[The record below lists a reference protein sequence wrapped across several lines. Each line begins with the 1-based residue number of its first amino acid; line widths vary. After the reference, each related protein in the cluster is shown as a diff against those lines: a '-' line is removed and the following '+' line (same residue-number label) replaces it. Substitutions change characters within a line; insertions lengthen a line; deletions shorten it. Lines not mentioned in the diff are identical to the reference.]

1 MTNQELYNRVVAHLR
16 AQDCAAKEWVTHPNG
31 PESNLCRYRTADG
44 KKCAIGCLIPD
55 ERYSGTLEGR
65 MVYQQEVLRAAGLTS
80 KNVTL
85 ATRLQRI
92 HDCKPVDDWESEF
105 VLVAQEFGLEEVPL
119 GQPV

>member
-1 MTNQELYNRVVAHLR
+1 VTNQELYNRVVAHLR
-16 AQDCAAKEWVTHPNG
+16 KQGCAAKLVKRG
-31 PESNLCRYRTADG
+31 SNNSNFSACRYRTDDG

-55 ERYSGTLEGR
+55 ERYSGALEGR